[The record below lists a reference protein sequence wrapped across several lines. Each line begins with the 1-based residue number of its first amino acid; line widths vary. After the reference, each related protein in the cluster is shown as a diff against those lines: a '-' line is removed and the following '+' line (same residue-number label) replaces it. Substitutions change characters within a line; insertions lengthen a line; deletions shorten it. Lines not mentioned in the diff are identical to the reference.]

1 MDNGGMDFTIIVLG
15 DVIQCHNTP
24 MTIAIVGTCNI
35 ICKLPKLITVN
46 AEKWS
51 VQWLARRNPCSH
63 GFVYSFSLET
73 PHPTTIFTRGLHYN
87 IIEIN

>member
-35 ICKLPKLITVN
+35 ICKLPKLPVITVK
-46 AEKWS
+46 AEKMVS
-51 VQWLARRNPCSH
+51 AMVGKEKPMQSRFCILIFLRNT
-63 GFVYSFSLET
+63 T
-73 PHPTTIFTRGLHYN
+73 PYHNLYQGVTL
-87 IIEIN
+87 